1 VATRTGFSLVGRS
14 LGTAVV
20 LTAAQLGIL
29 QGLIV
34 LDWRATA
41 AEGLAWKAAQTWLVF
56 VFAVGVLG
64 GVATVRRMLP
74 HGKGR
79 AAARVGVSICAA
91 IGATMSLPLVWLPLR
106 AAGSTADFP
115 PEVGGTVA
123 AGVGVVVGLI
133 LALAGLIAAPIAW
146 GVATTVL
153 WVWSVA
159 LASAAGAS
167 LGVTESGPPR
177 LGVLDDPRFAGSGR
191 WWLGA
196 NLMIVITVVLGLT
209 LAAIARKAGASRLAT
224 ALSGVA
230 GPVLVAVAYLAAGPA
245 TGEDTSHIQA
255 YVASLM
261 AAAAGVLASTAVAIV
276 RRAAPTATTLVDI
289 PVRSDATTTAVG
301 ASFVPSPRAAR
312 PSKPSA
318 LSSPGTS
325 ASTGAPAK
333 GAKSA
338 KVGKAG
344 RAAATA
350 KPAAAKPVAP
360 AEPIGE
366 RTSLAKI
373 ISPDRPARPV
383 PVSPAPAGAG
393 SQRVAAGTP
402 EGSGRSDQP
411 ERLRRRER
419 EHIDWIKNLVN
430 LPEDPLLKARKKAK
444 R

>member
-1 VATRTGFSLVGRS
+1 M
-14 LGTAVV
+14 V

-41 AEGLAWKAAQTWLVF
+41 AESLAWKAAQTWLVF

-74 HGKGR
+74 HGKSR

-106 AAGSTADFP
+106 AAGSTADFS

-146 GVATTVL
+146 GVATTVV

-159 LASAAGAS
+159 VASTAGAS

-177 LGVLDDPRFAGSGR
+177 LGVLDDPRFARSGQ
-191 WWLGA
+191 WLLGA
-196 NLMIVITVVLGLT
+196 NLMIVIAVVLGLT

-230 GPVLVAVAYLAAGPA
+230 GPVLVAMAYLAAGPA
-245 TGEDTSHIQA
+245 TGEDTSHIKA

-261 AAAAGVLASTAVAIV
+261 AAAAGGLASTAVAIV
-276 RRAAPTATTLVDI
+276 RRAAPTAATLVDA

-301 ASFVPSPRAAR
+301 ASFVPAPRAAKS
-312 PSKPSA
+312 SKPTV
-318 LSSPGTS
+318 LSSAGTS
-325 ASTGAPAK
+325 ASTGAPPK

-344 RAAATA
+344 RPSPPA
-350 KPAAAKPVAP
+350 KPAPVKPAAPAKPVAP

-366 RTSLAKI
+366 RPSLAKI
-373 ISPDRPARPV
+373 ISPDRPARPG
-383 PVSPAPAGAG
+383 PVSPAPAGAR
-393 SQRVAAGTP
+393 SPRVATGAP

-411 ERLRRRER
+411 DRLRRRER